1 MNKELACAK
10 GKEMR
15 STEEGATYSDL
26 TSYAGKQEAELR
38 TRAVTDVWIKR
49 IRKKYEGSVIR
60 RTVNSKDNSGKLM
73 TGLDAYEEH
82 WCVVEMYQHEY
93 DALEALAETTMD
105 SETFVRRFASEVR

>member
-1 MNKELACAK
+1 
-10 GKEMR
+10 
-15 STEEGATYSDL
+15 
-26 TSYAGKQEAELR
+26 
-38 TRAVTDVWIKR
+38 
-49 IRKKYEGSVIR
+49 
-60 RTVNSKDNSGKLM
+60 M